1 MLSIAKMSSDGDAGS
16 YDAGSY
22 WLNLARED
30 YYLAGGEPPGR
41 WIGQGAEA
49 LGLTMAG
56 GQVVAEDL
64 RAVLQGLD
72 PDSRSAL
79 VQGAGPDHRPGW
91 DFCFSA
97 PKSVSVVWSQAPEDL
112 RRALQAAQAKAVA
125 SALEHLERNAA
136 LSRRGHGGQEQE
148 RPAGIIA
155 ATFEHGTSRE
165 QDPQLHTHCLIANL
179 APRQDG
185 SWGSLE
191 PCEMYRHKMA
201 AGAIYRAEL
210 ATQVQTLGFQVER
223 DGDSFAVAGV
233 PAEIC
238 AAFSQRREQI
248 EDALE
253 EAGLGSARAAEVA
266 ALDTRRAKEARP
278 RAELFEEWQTRAR
291 DLGWTPEILE
301 AAQAATAEPR
311 QMPTTAELLAAL
323 TAQVS
328 TVRAADVYRLLA
340 VEGQGILDAAG
351 IQQAVDEFLQHPDL
365 IHLQAANGETRYT
378 SREML
383 DLERGLAADA
393 QARRGETRH
402 QVTPAAMAAARAA
415 RTLTRE
421 QDRALTHIMGPDGV
435 TCVQGMAGA
444 GKSYML
450 GAARAA
456 WEAGGYHVRGATL
469 AGKAAAGLEEGSGIK
484 SQTIHSLLQGLEAP
498 ASPGAVPLLD
508 SRTVLVV
515 DEAGMVGSR
524 QMATLLERAR
534 ETGAKVVLVGDARQL
549 QPIDAGG
556 AFRALAAR
564 LGAVEMDEIRRQREG
579 WAVQAVR
586 DFADGRAAE
595 GLAAYAERG
604 LLHIEENRTAA
615 IQSMAGAYCEGVT
628 RDGFEKHIMLAGTRA
643 EVAALNR
650 AARAELKAQGR
661 LGAVE
666 IEAETTSGRLRLAEG
681 ERILFTRNNRKF
693 AVSNGTLG
701 TIKTITGAPGAH
713 SLLVRLDSGAETRVP
728 LADYQALAHGYAVTT
743 HKAQGVTVDHAHVLA
758 GGSMASR
765 ELSYVQMSR
774 HRKTAQIYVERQ
786 DAEREVIQCLGKD
799 KTLHSNILDTIK
811 QMSALRQKD
820 TSLDYCIKEQT
831 PNKNKKV
838 HCADQKYMVQE
849 SQVYKYGPL
858 LDAPQRPDGRPVL
871 GPEQGMDQE
880 MEMTP

>member
-1 MLSIAKMSSDGDAGS
+1 MLSIAKMSSGDG
-16 YDAGSY
+16 AGSY
-22 WLNLARED
+22 WLSLARED

-41 WIGQGAEA
+41 WAGQGAAA

-56 GQVVAEDL
+56 SQVVAEDL

-72 PDSRSAL
+72 PDSGSEL

-112 RRALQAAQAKAVA
+112 RRAIQEAQAKAVA
-125 SALEHLERNAA
+125 AALEHLERNAA

-148 RPAGIIA
+148 RPAGLLA
-155 ATFEHGTSRE
+155 AAFEHGTSRE

-191 PCEMYRHKMA
+191 PREMYRHKMA

-210 ATQVQTLGFQVER
+210 AAQVQALGFQVER
-223 DGDSFAVAGV
+223 DAESFAITGV
-233 PAEIC
+233 STEIC
-238 AAFSQRREQI
+238 AAFSRRREQI
-248 EDALE
+248 EEALQ
-253 EAGLGSARAAEVA
+253 EAGRDSAKAAEVA
-266 ALDTRRAKEARP
+266 ALDTRRAKEARS

-291 DLGWTPEILE
+291 DLGWTPETLE
-301 AAQAATAEPR
+301 AAQAAKAEPR

-323 TAQVS
+323 TAHAS
-328 TVRAADVYRLLA
+328 TVSAADVYRLLA
-340 VEGQGILDAAG
+340 VEAQGILNAAG

-383 DLERGLAADA
+383 NLERGLAAGA
-393 QARRGETRH
+393 LARRGEGRH
-402 QVTPAAMAAARAA
+402 QVTPAALAAARAS
-415 RTLTRE
+415 RTLSPE
-421 QDRALTHIMGPDGV
+421 QDAALAHVLGPDGV

-450 GAARAA
+450 GAAREA
-456 WEAGGYHVRGATL
+456 WEAGGYRVLGAAL
-469 AGKAAAGLEEGSGIK
+469 AGKAAAGMEEGSGIK
-484 SQTIHSLLQGLEAP
+484 SQTIHSLLQSLEAP
-498 ASPGAVPLLD
+498 ASPGAPPLLD

-524 QMATLLERAR
+524 QMATLLESAQAA
-534 ETGAKVVLVGDARQL
+534 GAKVVLVGDARQL

-556 AFRALAAR
+556 AFRVLTER
-564 LGAVEMDEIRRQREG
+564 LGAVEMGDIKRQRDG

-604 LLHIEENRTAA
+604 LLHIEADRASAVMAMATAY
-615 IQSMAGAYCEGVT
+615 SKGVA

-643 EVAALNR
+643 EVGALNR
-650 AARAELKAQGR
+650 ATRAQLREQGR

-701 TIKTITGAPGAH
+701 TIKTITGMPGAH
-713 SLLVRLDSGAETRVP
+713 ALLVRLDSGAETRVP

-743 HKAQGVTVDHAHVLA
+743 HKAQGVTVDYAHVLA

-765 ELSYVQMSR
+765 ELAYVQMSR
-774 HRKTAQIYVERQ
+774 HRETAHVYVERQ
-786 DAEREVIQCLGKD
+786 IVEREVIQFSSDEEL
-799 KTLHSNILDTIK
+799 LQSNLLDVLK
-811 QMSALRQKD
+811 NMSASKQKD
-820 TSLDYCIKEQT
+820 TSLDYYIKEQS
-831 PNKNKKV
+831 PVENEKV
-838 HCADQKYMVQE
+838 HCTNQKNALDAGK
-849 SQVYKYGPL
+849 SPGKYGPI
-858 LDAPQRPDGRPVL
+858 LDVQQRPDG
-871 GPEQGMDQE
+871 QGMDWE

>member
-253 EAGLGSARAAEVA
+253 EAGLDSARAAEVA

-311 QMPTTAELLAAL
+311 QMPTAAELLAAL
-323 TAQVS
+323 TAQAS

-393 QARRGETRH
+393 QARRGEARH

-456 WEAGGYHVRGATL
+456 WEAGGYRVRARPWRARPPPGSR
-469 AGKAAAGLEEGSGIK
+469 KAAASSPRPSTPCSRAWRPRLP
-484 SQTIHSLLQGLEAP
+484 QGPHRSWTPGPCSWWTRP
-498 ASPGAVPLLD
+498 AWSA
-508 SRTVLVV
+508 
-515 DEAGMVGSR
+515 
-524 QMATLLERAR
+524 RAR
-534 ETGAKVVLVGDARQL
+534 WPRSWSAPGRQARKSCW
-549 QPIDAGG
+549 
-556 AFRALAAR
+556 
-564 LGAVEMDEIRRQREG
+564 
-579 WAVQAVR
+579 WAMR
-586 DFADGRAAE
+586 DSFSP
-595 GLAAYAERG
+595 
-604 LLHIEENRTAA
+604 
-615 IQSMAGAYCEGVT
+615 SM
-628 RDGFEKHIMLAGTRA
+628 
-643 EVAALNR
+643 R
-650 AARAELKAQGR
+650 AARFAHSPRAWGRWRWMKSGGNAKAGPSR
-661 LGAVE
+661 PC
-666 IEAETTSGRLRLAEG
+666 
-681 ERILFTRNNRKF
+681 
-693 AVSNGTLG
+693 GTLP
-701 TIKTITGAPGAH
+701 TAARPRDWPPTP
-713 SLLVRLDSGAETRVP
+713 SGACCTSRRTARRRSSP
-728 LADYQALAHGYAVTT
+728 WPGLTA
-743 HKAQGVTVDHAHVLA
+743 KA
-758 GGSMASR
+758 
-765 ELSYVQMSR
+765 
-774 HRKTAQIYVERQ
+774 
-786 DAEREVIQCLGKD
+786 
-799 KTLHSNILDTIK
+799 
-811 QMSALRQKD
+811 
-820 TSLDYCIKEQT
+820 
-831 PNKNKKV
+831 
-838 HCADQKYMVQE
+838 
-849 SQVYKYGPL
+849 
-858 LDAPQRPDGRPVL
+858 
-871 GPEQGMDQE
+871 
-880 MEMTP
+880 